1 MVRLAYALFASA
13 VASVSNGAPTASTA
27 ARSASYT
34 GAPLGR
40 RIGSPRVANIA
51 RRRLEPLVGKCV
63 LIGNQRGTIHFI
75 IQAVS
80 SREMEDR

>member
-13 VASVSNGAPTASTA
+13 VASVSIGAPTASTA

-40 RIGSPRVANIA
+40 RIASPRVANIA
-51 RRRLEPLVGKCV
+51 RRMLEALVGKCGC
-63 LIGNQRGTIHFI
+63 LLATGAAQSI
-75 IQAVS
+75 S
-80 SREMEDR
+80 SSKR